1 MKLLNKHKDTLIVS
15 FLSISILGSLNI
27 NPNIFFVSKVSFQ
40 ELFLNLNIINFFNF
54 LRFFAPSFICLT
66 ILIYFLYNKKIN
78 LIKKIDIPSIL
89 LLLFFTTLYL
99 RTYDQFFPETLY
111 FLTYLNIFM
120 FGLIISSYEKEFIL
134 KCFFITL
141 IFYLFIV
148 LILFILNLSS
158 GFSNIFEIF
167 DLRNVNILQ
176 FNYSFLN
183 NATPRT
189 TGLARI
195 LVFIFLI
202 IYFFNTRSNSFFLK
216 LLMFTLSFLIF
227 SLSSRFSVGSLILA
241 IIFFNIFYHK
251 FNLKYLLKDI
261 IFLLV
266 LPYFFLATLHSIQVY
281 YSKKITVEMTKELY
295 LKEIDTSNNVIKKKK
310 LKKKL
315 KNEVQKMEE
324 DNNLKEILNK
334 NVFNNRIT
342 NITTPNSFINR
353 IEEEKKITFSEDI
366 TTGRD
371 YYWKFVINEYLKANN
386 KLKYGNGILS
396 DKKKLNTSISNSFF
410 YSLYSNG
417 LIGAILYILILLYF
431 FINFLYFIIYHK
443 IKNRF
448 DYLIYNCIMI
458 LLLRGIVENSFLSQ
472 GMDLLIFI
480 YLNQII
486 QKNSKSF

>member
-1 MKLLNKHKDTLIVS
+1 
-15 FLSISILGSLNI
+15 
-27 NPNIFFVSKVSFQ
+27 
-40 ELFLNLNIINFFNF
+40 
-54 LRFFAPSFICLT
+54 
-66 ILIYFLYNKKIN
+66 
-78 LIKKIDIPSIL
+78 
-89 LLLFFTTLYL
+89 
-99 RTYDQFFPETLY
+99 
-111 FLTYLNIFM
+111 
-120 FGLIISSYEKEFIL
+120 
-134 KCFFITL
+134 
-141 IFYLFIV
+141 
-148 LILFILNLSS
+148 
-158 GFSNIFEIF
+158 
-167 DLRNVNILQ
+167 
-176 FNYSFLN
+176 
-183 NATPRT
+183 
-189 TGLARI
+189 
-195 LVFIFLI
+195 
-202 IYFFNTRSNSFFLK
+202 
-216 LLMFTLSFLIF
+216 
-227 SLSSRFSVGSLILA
+227 
-241 IIFFNIFYHK
+241 
-251 FNLKYLLKDI
+251 
-261 IFLLV
+261 
-266 LPYFFLATLHSIQVY
+266 
-281 YSKKITVEMTKELY
+281 MTKELY

>member
-1 MKLLNKHKDTLIVS
+1 MKLLNNHKDTLIVL

-27 NPNIFFVSKVSFQ
+27 NPNIFFVSEVSFQ
-40 ELFLNLNIINFFNF
+40 ELFLNLNIIIFLNF

-78 LIKKIDIPSIL
+78 LLKKIDIPSIL

-120 FGLIISSYEKEFIL
+120 FGLIISSYKKELIL

-141 IFYLFIV
+141 IFYFFIV

-158 GFSNIFEIF
+158 GFSNIFEIL
-167 DLRNVNILQ
+167 DLRRIGILQ

-227 SLSSRFSVGSLILA
+227 SLASRFSVGSLILA
-241 IIFFNIFYHK
+241 IIFFNIFYYK
-251 FNLKYLLKDI
+251 INLKYLLKDI
-261 IFLLV
+261 IFFLI
-266 LPYFFLATLHSIQVY
+266 LPYFFLATLHSIQIY
-281 YSKKITVEMTKELY
+281 YSNKIVIEMSEDIY
-295 LKEIDTSNNVIKKKK
+295 LKEIDKSDNVVKKKK
-310 LKKKL
+310 LR
-315 KNEVQKMEE
+315 NEVQKFKK
-324 DNNLKEILNK
+324 DNNFGEIMSK

-342 NITTPNSFINR
+342 NITKPNTFSHMVK
-353 IEEEKKITFSEDI
+353 EEEKKNISKDI
-366 TTGRD
+366 TTGRV
-371 YYWKFVINEYLKANN
+371 YYWKFVISEYLKANN

-417 LIGAILYILILLYF
+417 LVGAILYILILLYF
-431 FINFLYFIIYHK
+431 FINFLYFIIYRK

-448 DYLIYNCIMI
+448 DYLIYNCIFV
-458 LLLRGIVENSFLSQ
+458 LFLRGIVENSFLSQ